1 MSRPLLFT
9 HATCLSTRAHFGMSY
24 LHPVSHLLNLPPG
37 LRICRVQVLAGF
49 ANAVVL
55 VFVALNICLEATVH
69 LMEGGHDVTT
79 HRLLPVSVAGLA
91 VNLLGL
97 VFAHKAHQHGAGA
110 CWHTR
115 AVSCSFESSMDIEQS

>member
-1 MSRPLLFT
+1 MAIKRLSLL
-9 HATCLSTRAHFGMSY
+9 LS
-24 LHPVSHLLNLPPG
+24 L
-37 LRICRVQVLAGF
+37 CRVQVLAGF

-55 VFVALNICLEATVH
+55 VFVALNICLEAGVH

-97 VFAHKAHQHGAGA
+97 TFAHEAHHHAPGEPARPATCRPWTAPMHDGIP
-110 CWHTR
+110 R
-115 AVSCSFESSMDIEQS
+115 LLRR

>member
-1 MSRPLLFT
+1 M
-9 HATCLSTRAHFGMSY
+9 
-24 LHPVSHLLNLPPG
+24 
-37 LRICRVQVLAGF
+37 LAGF

-55 VFVALNICLEATVH
+55 VFVALNICLEAGVH

-97 VFAHKAHQHGAGA
+97 AFAHEAHHHAPGEPARPLYTKTVTVFRCGGRA
-110 CWHTR
+110 WTR
-115 AVSCSFESSMDIEQS
+115 SCGSWTR

>member
-1 MSRPLLFT
+1 MEVPAVS
-9 HATCLSTRAHFGMSY
+9 
-24 LHPVSHLLNLPPG
+24 PVLDPH
-37 LRICRVQVLAGF
+37 RVQVLAGF

-55 VFVALNICLEATVH
+55 VFVALNICLEAGVH

-97 VFAHKAHQHGAGA
+97 AFAHEAHHHAPGEPLQPLS
-110 CWHTR
+110 WQ
-115 AVSCSFESSMDIEQS
+115 EED